1 MLKYFILLLTYDF
14 LGSRD
19 QILFSNTVFFN
30 HCCAHFVSAADA
42 RSPCKVRRDVSTYSK
57 RFHIPSKIAAEKFP
71 FSAAVKL
78 STRCTGVAVT
88 ERHVITAAHCV
99 TTNRGSRRTVGKY
112 LHKFSALTSGERSSS
127 SNDRVLV
134 LFPLSFSKR

>member
-1 MLKYFILLLTYDF
+1 MIF
-14 LGSRD
+14 LGAVTKSYF
-19 QILFSNTVFFN
+19 LTPFFFFY
-30 HCCAHFVSAADA
+30 HYCAHFVSAADA

>member
-1 MLKYFILLLTYDF
+1 MIF
-14 LGSRD
+14 LGAVTKSYFLTPFLHR
-19 QILFSNTVFFN
+19 FFFN
-30 HCCAHFVSAADA
+30 HCCAHFVSAADV